1 MELIYD
7 ERPGVVAVYEA
18 PLRHCLEMPADC
30 FVFIRHWERLP
41 EGGWNRIEA
50 DCTLGKLIAAAPDLL
65 AALKLAAPVVAD
77 ASLPGTSEV
86 IAATIRK
93 AEQG

>member
-18 PLRHCLEMPADC
+18 PMRHCLEMPADC
-30 FVFIRHWERLP
+30 FVFLRCWDRKSD
-41 EGGWNRIEA
+41 GGWNRIEA
-50 DCTLGKLIAAAPDLL
+50 DCVLGKLIAAAPDLL
-65 AALKLAAPVVAD
+65 VALKLAAPIVAE
-77 ASLPGTSEV
+77 AGLAGTSEA
-86 IAATIRK
+86 ISATIRK